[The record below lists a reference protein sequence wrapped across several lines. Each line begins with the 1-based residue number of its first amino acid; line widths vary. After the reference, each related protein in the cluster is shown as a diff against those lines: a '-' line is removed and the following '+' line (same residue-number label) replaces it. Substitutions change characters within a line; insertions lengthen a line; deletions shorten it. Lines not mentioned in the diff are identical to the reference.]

1 MAELNLTRSAQLL
14 FAGFHATPAL
24 EIAVVVIV
32 AWVTVVLNDVSSA
45 LLILLTAVLLLTLA
59 IQSGLLLAPGF

>member
-14 FAGFHATPAL
+14 FAGFYATPLSAL
-24 EIAVVVIV
+24 AAVVVV
-32 AWVTVVLNDVSSA
+32 VWVTVVLNDASSA
-45 LLILLTAVLLLTLA
+45 LLILLTAVLLLTFA